1 MPSLI
6 SVIAEHTEVADFLAW
21 PGDFDLDRSDHG
33 EEVHLASGA
42 PLEGFAGD
50 GAGGTYFFCGE
61 GGEERPVLYA
71 DSEGRAA
78 LVAIGL
84 WELMRL
90 LLVAPWWRDCRE
102 FTAEESRELAA
113 EYLASTPDPEL
124 RRDRAAAVLG
134 LLTLPTEAEA
144 LARLHE
150 VATGAGRDFL
160 LIFTPENEPYEP
172 LITGTAVPAAEPPLP
187 SGHRTDRTA
196 GGSVRTLRRRRAL
209 PDPDDRRF
217 ARDDAP

>member
-6 SVIAEHTEVADFLAW
+6 TAIAEHAEAADFLAG
-21 PGDFDLDRSDHG
+21 PGDFDLDRGDHG

-50 GAGGTYFFCGE
+50 AAGGTYFFCGD

-78 LVAIGL
+78 RVATGL
-84 WELMRL
+84 PELLRL

-102 FTAEESRELAA
+102 FTAEEGRELAA
-113 EYLASTPDPEL
+113 EYRENTPDSQL
-124 RRDRAAAVLG
+124 RRDRAAAILG
-134 LLTLPTEAEA
+134 LTLPTEAEV

-160 LIFTPENEPYEP
+160 LIFTAENEPYAP
-172 LITGTAVPAAEPPLP
+172 LITA
-187 SGHRTDRTA
+187 
-196 GGSVRTLRRRRAL
+196 
-209 PDPDDRRF
+209 
-217 ARDDAP
+217 